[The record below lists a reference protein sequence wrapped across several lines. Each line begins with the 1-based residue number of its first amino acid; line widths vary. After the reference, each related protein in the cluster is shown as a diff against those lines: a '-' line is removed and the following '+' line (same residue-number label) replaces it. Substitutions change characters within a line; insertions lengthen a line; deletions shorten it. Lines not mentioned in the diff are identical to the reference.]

1 MSPAGRHAAAPDA
14 GRSTHVRLVVAAAAL
29 AAFVVFTALGG
40 WQLQRRAW
48 KLDLIERVEQ
58 RVHAAPVAAPERARW
73 PEVTAATDE
82 YRRVR
87 LAGRYLHAQ
96 ATRVQA
102 VTVLG
107 AGHWLLTPL
116 RQADGSVVL
125 VNRGFVPPGWR
136 APAAAAGDE
145 IVVTGLL
152 RLSEPGGGF
161 LRRNDPAADRWT
173 SRDVAGI
180 ARAHGLGQIAPYFV
194 DADAGAAPVPD
205 GDGPVGGL
213 TVIRFANNHLVYA
226 LTWFALAFM
235 VAGAV
240 LWVVHDARRRR
251 GAAAVPA
258 GERDAPQA

>member
-1 MSPAGRHAAAPDA
+1 MNPAGRHAAAPDA
-14 GRSTHVRLVVAAAAL
+14 GRSTHVRLVFAAAAL

-58 RVHAAPVAAPERARW
+58 RVRAAPVTAPERARW

-82 YRRVR
+82 YRHVR
-87 LAGRYLHAQ
+87 LTGHYLHAQ

-102 VTVLG
+102 ATVLG

-136 APAAAAGDE
+136 APAVVESDAV
-145 IVVTGLL
+145 VVTGLL

-173 SRDVAGI
+173 SRDVAEI
-180 ARAHGLGQIAPYFV
+180 ARARGLGEVAPYFV
-194 DADAGAAPVPD
+194 DADAGALPAPD

-213 TVIRFANNHLVYA
+213 TVVRFANNHLVYA
-226 LTWFALAFM
+226 LTWFTLAFM
-235 VAGAV
+235 VAGAA
-240 LWVVHDARRRR
+240 LWVVRDARRRR
-251 GAAAVPA
+251 GAEVVPT
-258 GERDAPQA
+258 GEPDAPQA

>member
-1 MSPAGRHAAAPDA
+1 MSPSGRPAAAPDA
-14 GRSTHVRLVVAAAAL
+14 GPSARARLGLAAAAL
-29 AAFVVFTALGG
+29 AAFVLFAALGG
-40 WQLQRRAW
+40 WQIQRRAW

-82 YRRVR
+82 YRHVR

-96 ATRVQA
+96 STRVQA
-102 VTVLG
+102 ATVLG

-116 RQADGSVVL
+116 QQADGTVVL

-136 APAAAAGDE
+136 APAAAEGDAV
-145 IVVTGLL
+145 VVTGLL

-180 ARAHGLGQIAPYFV
+180 ARARGLGEVAPYFV
-194 DADAGAAPVPD
+194 DADARAAPVPD
-205 GDGPVGGL
+205 GGGPVGGL
-213 TVIRFANNHLVYA
+213 TVVRFANNHLVYA
-226 LTWFALAFM
+226 LTWFTLALM
-235 VAGAV
+235 VAGATA
-240 LWVVHDARRRR
+240 WVVRDARRRH
-251 GAAAVPA
+251 GAATAPS
-258 GERDAPQA
+258 GGPDAPQE

>member
-73 PEVTAATDE
+73 PEVTEATDE

-125 VNRGFVPPGWR
+125 VNRGFVPSGWR
-136 APAAAAGDE
+136 APAAVAGDE

-235 VAGAV
+235 VAGAA

-258 GERDAPQA
+258 RERDAPQA

>member
-1 MSPAGRHAAAPDA
+1 MSPSGRPAAAPDA
-14 GRSTHVRLVVAAAAL
+14 GPSARARLGLATAAL
-29 AAFVVFTALGG
+29 AAFALFAALGG

-73 PEVTAATDE
+73 PEVAAATDE
-82 YRRVR
+82 YRHVR

-102 VTVLG
+102 ATVLG

-116 RQADGSVVL
+116 QQADGSVVL

-136 APAAAAGDE
+136 APAAAEGDAV
-145 IVVTGLL
+145 VVTGLL

-180 ARAHGLGQIAPYFV
+180 ARVRGLGEVAPYFV

-205 GDGPVGGL
+205 GGGPVGGL
-213 TVIRFANNHLVYA
+213 TVVRFANNHLVYA
-226 LTWFALAFM
+226 LTWFTLALM
-235 VAGAV
+235 VAGATA
-240 LWVVHDARRRR
+240 WVARDARRRR
-251 GAAAVPA
+251 GAATAPSGA
-258 GERDAPQA
+258 PDAPQE

>member
-1 MSPAGRHAAAPDA
+1 M
-14 GRSTHVRLVVAAAAL
+14 RLVLAAAAL
-29 AAFVVFTALGG
+29 AAFVVFTALGS
-40 WQLQRRAW
+40 WQLQRRTW

-73 PEVTAATDE
+73 PELTAATDG
-82 YRRVR
+82 YRHVR
-87 LAGRYLHAQ
+87 LVGRYLHAQ

-102 VTVLG
+102 ATVLG

-136 APAAAAGDE
+136 APAGAAGDAGDAGDE

-161 LRRNDPAADRWT
+161 LRRNDAAADRWT
-173 SRDVAGI
+173 SRDVVGI
-180 ARAHGLGQIAPYFV
+180 ARARGLGQVAPYFV

-205 GDGPVGGL
+205 GEGPVGGL

-235 VAGAV
+235 VAGAA
-240 LWVVHDARRRR
+240 LWAVRDAHRRR
-251 GAAAVPA
+251 GAEAVPT